1 MPLRQTTLH
10 FTLTSAPLTSSNQT
24 PILSRASTAS
34 SDTLP
39 GFQHDA
45 DTIVVAPPGTTRQ
58 LLTPSESSTDVALER
73 SLLDVHKSPRQRGA
87 KDGTDSKSH
96 HKQQTK
102 DEEVIDED
110 CGKINSRTVSG
121 ETLVP
126 NAHPS
131 QSSLLQEGILALNL
145 PWNMSSL
152 LHEGIQTEDSMQRLD
167 KFPSLES
174 LAPKPSADLSRKAVT
189 DEQTRADRIAKI
201 KQSAA
206 DRLARIQD
214 AESRATRRSSRVSV
228 LDKAGDAISD
238 LTATVLGK
246 RTQEAIE
253 KGKDALGELKR
264 RASLRQRGA
273 NSQTT
278 TTNTLIVEEPPT
290 KKRRLEEQEEV
301 TESILLKPKPRKL
314 KHKRFLNAGLYTG
327 QSRHFDGRL
336 TTSKNKRKALQQE
349 HPPEKENSI
358 LPLPMFAGE
367 RLLNAGRDFRL
378 PFSIFSPLPPG
389 QPKPDEWRKVN
400 KNVFVGDAGSIWRTS
415 KFMEHST
422 CMCTPEDGCD
432 EDCQNRFMFYE
443 CDDRNCNLGPE
454 RCGNRS
460 FAGLK
465 ERVKRGGKFNI
476 GVEVIKTV
484 DRGYGVRSNRCF
496 EPNQIIVEYTGEI
509 ITQEEC
515 EGRMRERYKDN
526 ECYYL
531 MLFDQNMI
539 IDATRGSIARFVNHS
554 CHPNCRMEK
563 WTVEGKPRMALFAGD
578 AGIETGEELT
588 YDYNFDPF
596 SQKHVQ
602 ECRCGSERCRGVL
615 GPRPKEERKS
625 KAGKGEEK
633 EKEKEKE
640 GAGGA
645 NKGVLAGAKR
655 RLAQV
660 LEEGS
665 NLVNKRKKT
674 SAANDA
680 PPKRAKPSKTPSQRP
695 TLSRKESSSIT
706 VAKVERK
713 PASTGGLRSIL
724 KSANEATTTSTK
736 PKRAA
741 NRISN
746 DQANDAEPLASLVES
761 HHDHKTTS
769 SRNRRDSV
777 RARAATMTKSVVKTV
792 TTKKQTANAST
803 ITRKSVRVSGARDL
817 PAQDSSILENET
829 NEDIELQTSEIQLG
843 EEVV

>member
-10 FTLTSAPLTSSNQT
+10 FTLPSAPLTSSNQA
-24 PILSRASTAS
+24 PVLSRASTAS

-45 DTIVVAPPGTTRQ
+45 DTIVVARPGATQQ
-58 LLTPSESSTDVALER
+58 LPTPSESSAEVALER
-73 SLLDVHKSPRQRGA
+73 SLLEVHKSPRHRGA
-87 KDGTDSKSH
+87 LDEPDFQGH

-102 DEEVIDED
+102 DEDLIDEA
-110 CGKINSRTVSG
+110 CGKNTSRTVSG

-131 QSSLLQEGILALNL
+131 QSSLLRDGISALDI
-145 PWNMSSL
+145 PWSVSSSL
-152 LHEGIQTEDSMQRLD
+152 REGSQKDDTTPRLD

-174 LAPKPSADLSRKAVT
+174 LVPEPSTLSSRRAVA
-189 DEQTRADRIAKI
+189 DEQTRAERIAKI

-206 DRLARIQD
+206 DRLAKIQD

-228 LDKAGDAISD
+228 IEKAGDAISD

-253 KGKDALGELKR
+253 KGKDALEELKR
-264 RASLRQRGA
+264 RASLRSRGTDSHTISGKTS
-273 NSQTT
+273 N
-278 TTNTLIVEEPPT
+278 VEEPPA
-290 KKRRLEEQEEV
+290 KKRRLEEQEEE
-301 TESILLKPKPRKL
+301 ESNLPKPKPRKP

-336 TTSKNKRKALQQE
+336 TTSKNKRKALQQD
-349 HPPEKENSI
+349 HPPEKENPI

-378 PFSIFSPLPPG
+378 PFSIFSPLPAG

-422 CMCTPEDGCD
+422 CMCTPETGCV

-443 CDDRNCNLGPE
+443 CDDRNCNLGSD

-476 GVEVIKTV
+476 GVEVIKTA

-554 CHPNCRMEK
+554 CQPNCRMEK

-596 SQKHVQ
+596 SQKNVQ

-640 GAGGA
+640 ASGST
-645 NKGVLAGAKR
+645 NKGILAGAKR
-655 RLAQV
+655 RIAQV

-665 NLVNKRKKT
+665 NLVNKRKKI
-674 SAANDA
+674 SATNDA
-680 PPKRAKPSKTPSQRP
+680 PPQRAKPSKASAQR
-695 TLSRKESSSIT
+695 TSLSRKESSSIT
-706 VAKVERK
+706 VAEVERK
-713 PASTGGLRSIL
+713 TASTGKVRSML
-724 KSANEATTTSTK
+724 KGANKAVTSSIK
-736 PKRAA
+736 SNKAA
-741 NRISN
+741 NRPFSD
-746 DQANDAEPLASLVES
+746 DQANQTEPLASLTE
-761 HHDHKTTS
+761 DTNDQKTS
-769 SRNRRDSV
+769 SSHIHRQGSV
-777 RARAATMTKSVVKTV
+777 RARAATVTKRVVKTV
-792 TTKKQTANAST
+792 TKPAPKASMA
-803 ITRKSVRVSGARDL
+803 TRKSSRVSGARDL
-817 PAQDSSILENET
+817 PKRDSGAFDHDMN
-829 NEDIELQTSEIQLG
+829 DDMELQTGDIQLG
-843 EEVV
+843 EEIV